1 MQYKWVVLSNTTLGV
16 LMASID
22 INIVLIA
29 LPAIF
34 RGINIDPF
42 ESFQYL
48 LWILFGYSIVTA
60 TLLVTFGRISDMYG
74 RVRLYNLGFA
84 IYTVGSLLL
93 YLTPNT
99 GDLGAIEL
107 ILFRIVQGIGGA
119 FLFSNSAAI
128 ITDAFPANERGKA
141 LGINQVA
148 GLAGGFL
155 GLVLG
160 GVLAV
165 YDWRYVFL
173 VSVPFGLFGTVWS
186 YWKLREQAAIREN
199 QRIDVWGNLTFGVGL
214 TIFLIAI
221 TYGLLPYGTSL
232 MGWGNPL
239 VIAGM
244 IVSLV
249 LLVAFPFIEKRV
261 RDPMFRLE
269 LFRRRAFG
277 AGNFASFLASISRG
291 GVMLMLVILLQA
303 IWLPLHGIPYEDTP
317 LWAGIYMLPTTVG
330 FILMGPLSG
339 WLSDRYGARGF
350 STLGM
355 AISAVMFLILTTF
368 PYNFD
373 YTSFAIALFVM
384 GLAMGMFASPN
395 TASIMNS
402 VPPDHRGSAAG
413 MRSTLQNS
421 GSTIGL
427 SLLFTITLIAL
438 SSSLPQSVNAAL
450 LSAGAPQLAPVFDR
464 IPPTTALFAAFLG
477 YNPIQTILSQL
488 PPSITGS
495 ISNQARTVLTG
506 TTWFPQAIAPAFM
519 SSLTVAFYFNAVL
532 AVLAAAASA
541 LRGKKYVYGLEGE
554 MEAIAVRLPA
564 SRSGSARAVRND
576 PSHSAMIRTS
586 ANEATAPSD
595 GNESANSEPERVET
609 SAATKSPEEQ

>member
-1 MQYKWVVLSNTTLGV
+1 
-16 LMASID
+16 MASID
-22 INIVLIA
+22 VNIVLVA

-34 RGINIDPF
+34 RGIDVDPF
-42 ESFQYL
+42 ASFQYL
-48 LWILFGYSIVTA
+48 LWMLFGYSIVTA

-107 ILFRIVQGIGGA
+107 ILFRVVQGVGGA

-128 ITDAFPANERGKA
+128 ITDAFPASERGKA

-148 GLAGGFL
+148 GLTGGFL

-173 VSVPFGLFGTVWS
+173 ISVPFGLFGTVWS
-186 YWKLREQAAIREN
+186 YWKLREQALIKKN
-199 QRIDVWGNLTFGVGL
+199 QRIDVWGNLTFGAGL

-221 TYGLLPYGTSL
+221 TYGLLPYGTSV

-244 IVSLV
+244 ITSLI
-249 LLVAFPFIEKRV
+249 LLAAFPFIESRV
-261 RDPMFRLE
+261 QDPMFRLE
-269 LFRRRAFG
+269 LFRRRAFA

-291 GVMLMLVILLQA
+291 GVMLMLIILLQA
-303 IWLPLHGIPYEDTP
+303 IWLPLHGIAYEDTP
-317 LWAGIYMLPTTVG
+317 LWAGIYMLPMTAG

-355 AISAVMFLILTTF
+355 IISAVVFLGLTTF

-373 YTSFAIALFVM
+373 YVSFAVALFVM

-402 VPPDHRGSAAG
+402 VPPERRGSAAG

-421 GSTIGL
+421 GATIGL
-427 SLLFTITLIAL
+427 SLLFTITLVAL
-438 SSSLPQSVNAAL
+438 SGSLPHSVNAAL
-450 LSAGAPQLAPVFDR
+450 VSAGAPQLTSVFDQ

-477 YNPIQTILSQL
+477 YNPMQTVLSQL
-488 PPSITGS
+488 PSSMTGS
-495 ISNQARTVLTG
+495 LSSQTRTVLTG
-506 TTWFPQAIAPAFM
+506 MTWFPHAIAPAFM
-519 SSLTVAFYFNAVL
+519 SSLNVAFYFNVGL
-532 AVLAAAASA
+532 ALLAAAASA
-541 LRGKKYVYGLEGE
+541 LRGKKYVYAPEEE
-554 MEAIAVRLPA
+554 METISVRTPA
-564 SRSGSARAVRND
+564 SERERANEVYND
-576 PSHSAMIRTS
+576 PSPGNKVPVATNKGTISTDSKKSA
-586 ANEATAPSD
+586 D
-595 GNESANSEPERVET
+595 
-609 SAATKSPEEQ
+609 

>member
-1 MQYKWVVLSNTTLGV
+1 MHYKWVVLSNTTLGV

-42 ESFQYL
+42 TSFQYL
-48 LWILFGYSIVTA
+48 LWMLFGYSIVTA

-99 GDLGAIEL
+99 GDLGALEL
-107 ILFRIVQGIGGA
+107 ILFRIVQGVGGA

-173 VSVPFGLFGTVWS
+173 ISVPFGLFGTVWS
-186 YWKLREQAAIREN
+186 YWKLREQAVIRKN
-199 QRIDVWGNLTFGVGL
+199 QRIDVWGNLTFGAGL

-221 TYGLLPYGTSL
+221 TYGLLPYGASA

-244 IVSLV
+244 IVSLI
-249 LLVAFPFIEKRV
+249 LLVTFPFIEKRV

-269 LFRRRAFG
+269 LFRRRAFA
-277 AGNFASFLASISRG
+277 AGNFANFLASISRG

-303 IWLPLHGIPYEDTP
+303 IWLPLHGIAYEDTP
-317 LWAGIYMLPTTVG
+317 LWAGIYMLPTTAG

-339 WLSDRYGARGF
+339 WLSDKYGARGF

-355 AISAVMFLILTTF
+355 IISAVIFLAMTTF

-373 YTSFAIALFVM
+373 YISFAFALFVM

-402 VPPDHRGSAAG
+402 VPPEHRGSAAG

-438 SSSLPQSVNAAL
+438 SSSLPHSVNAAL
-450 LSAGAPQLAPVFDR
+450 LSAGAPQLASVFDQ

-477 YNPIQTILSQL
+477 YNPVQTILGQL
-488 PPSITGS
+488 PSSVTGS
-495 ISNQARTVLTG
+495 ISSHTRTVLTG
-506 TTWFPQAIAPAFM
+506 MTWFPQAIAPAFM
-519 SSLTVAFYFNAVL
+519 SSLTVAFYFNAGL
-532 AVLAAAASA
+532 ALLAAAASA
-541 LRGKKYVYGLEGE
+541 LRGKKYVYEREGE
-554 MEAIAVRLPA
+554 MEIIPARVPTSKSGLP
-564 SRSGSARAVRND
+564 RGVHND
-576 PSHSAMIRTS
+576 PSPSTMIRI
-586 ANEATAPSD
+586 AGNEGTASSD
-595 GNESANSEPERVET
+595 DNESANSTPESVEG
-609 SAATKSPEEQ
+609 SAATKGPEER